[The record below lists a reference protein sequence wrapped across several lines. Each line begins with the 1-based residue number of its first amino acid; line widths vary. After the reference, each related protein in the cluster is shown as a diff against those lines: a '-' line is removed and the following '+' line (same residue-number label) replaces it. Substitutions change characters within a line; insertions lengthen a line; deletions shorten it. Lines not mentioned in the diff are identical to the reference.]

1 MDVLN
6 SNGEAERRE
15 KEVGFMVCRPVVFVS
30 LCICQGVDDKIPE
43 WIQVSV
49 VVVVVCPWAAIKKYL
64 FRKRDF
70 HFTPPTHNYILD

>member
-30 LCICQGVDDKIPE
+30 LCICQGVDDKSPE

-49 VVVVVCPWAAIKKYL
+49 VVVVVRVLGQQLKSIYSAKEI
-64 FRKRDF
+64 
-70 HFTPPTHNYILD
+70 FTSHHPRTIIY